1 MEVIFLSQLIKS
13 NEIIAL
19 MIENATGPKPTE
31 KELQNK
37 LGAAKKF
44 YNWLLERKLYRFDYY
59 QIEEQACKDLKLKPA
74 SLRNHR
80 RKLKETN
87 FIFEGQMAPGN
98 FIFFPYPEAI
108 PGNIPILN
116 WSDPAIRFKL
126 YLNNEMASTPFFCIE
141 GNKVDK
147 LCGMAAYVHKD
158 DIAEL
163 TRIRDIA
170 QKALDDAIAGKPLQN
185 HPQVLELT
193 SSFKGL
199 IE

>member
-1 MEVIFLSQLIKS
+1 MSQLIKS
-13 NEIIAL
+13 NEIITL
-19 MIENATGPKPTE
+19 MIESATGPKPTE
-31 KELQNK
+31 KELQDK
-37 LGAAKKF
+37 LGAAKKL
-44 YNWLLERKLYRFDYY
+44 YSWLLKQKLYRFNYY
-59 QIEEQACKDLKLKPA
+59 QIEEQACQDLKLKPA

-87 FIFEGQMAPGN
+87 FIFESEMAPGN

-116 WSDPAIRFKL
+116 WDNPAVRFKL
-126 YLNNEMASTPFFCIE
+126 YLNNETAPTPFFCIE

-147 LCGMAAYVHKD
+147 LCGMAAYIHED

-163 TRIRDIA
+163 TRIRDMA

>member
-1 MEVIFLSQLIKS
+1 MSQLIKS
-13 NEIIAL
+13 NEIITL
-19 MIENATGPKPTE
+19 MIEGATGPKPTE
-31 KELQNK
+31 EELQDK
-37 LGAAKKF
+37 LGAAKKL
-44 YNWLLERKLYRFDYY
+44 YDWLLKQKLYCFNYY
-59 QIEEQACKDLKLKPA
+59 QIEEQACKELKLKPA

-87 FIFEGQMAPGN
+87 FIFESKANPGN

-116 WSDPAIRFKL
+116 WGDPAIRFKL
-126 YLNNEMASTPFFCIE
+126 YLNNETASTPFFCIE

-163 TRIRDIA
+163 TRIRDMA